1 MLANKYEILS
11 LFFDFF
17 IILWK
22 LLQQKSQLQRDLQEA
37 NELNTKAMVENK
49 ELISELEN
57 KKWVYSFFS

>member
-1 MLANKYEILS
+1 MILIDRS
-11 LFFDFF
+11 YVF
-17 IILWK
+17 ILWK

-57 KKWVYSFFS
+57 KKWVQNFY